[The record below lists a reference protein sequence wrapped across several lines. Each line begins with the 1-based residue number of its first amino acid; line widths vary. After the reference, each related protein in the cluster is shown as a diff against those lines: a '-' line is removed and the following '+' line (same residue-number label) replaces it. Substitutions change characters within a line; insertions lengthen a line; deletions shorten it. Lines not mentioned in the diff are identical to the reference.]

1 MTFLKKTA
9 YQPDVKNYSPPE
21 SGKLDA
27 ILGRID
33 LVAIL
38 TAVLGLCVLAVVA
51 GVMAMI
57 ELAKLISNLWS
68 DSFDRWLIIALSVA
82 ILWVAVRGKKLC
94 VF

>member
-9 YQPDVKNYSPPE
+9 YQPDVKNYSPTQ

-27 ILGRID
+27 VLGRID

-38 TAVLGLCVLAVVA
+38 TAVLGLCVLVIVA

-68 DSFDRWLIIALSVA
+68 GSFDRWLIIALSVA